1 MTVSLLRQ
9 VPLLTLGLG
18 LAPLAL
24 TPQQSAQAAGDH
36 NLINQFCLASF
47 QAAMA
52 SAGQTAPD
60 GMGSFTCQC
69 FVDKVTTGTGLDT
82 AQSECK
88 NLAAERYKL

>member
-9 VPLLTLGLG
+9 VPLLAVG
-18 LAPLAL
+18 LASLAI
-24 TPQQSAQAAGDH
+24 TPPQSAQAAGDH